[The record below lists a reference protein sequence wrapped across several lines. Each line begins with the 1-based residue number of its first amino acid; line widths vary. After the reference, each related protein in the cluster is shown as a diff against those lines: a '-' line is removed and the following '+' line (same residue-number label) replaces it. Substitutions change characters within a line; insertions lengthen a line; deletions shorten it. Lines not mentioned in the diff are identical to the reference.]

1 MNEKKKFDPE
11 DRRIDLIEECNELIS
26 IFVASILTATK

>member
-1 MNEKKKFDPE
+1 MVDEKVVLN
-11 DRRIDLIEECNELIS
+11 LIKECNELIS